1 MLDQFDLF
9 GQTAAPETAKSSA
22 VQSIK
27 VKPSAAQLTPAQ
39 RRFNKL
45 ISRLDN
51 LNRQM
56 VDFDRVIQ
64 RHRMPYLQSMEAI
77 EQRLNQCRREILL
90 FLHQRRQGKGLTA
103 SEKKF
108 SFELIKGLLE
118 DLDVAGDAELQ
129 AVLDLYH
136 PPEEQAQQ
144 AEAEALAQ
152 EALRQMMQELAGQ
165 PVPGLDS
172 ATSPEEMMA
181 AVRAHM
187 ASEDEKLE
195 AQREAKRA
203 KKAPTAR
210 QKQAQQTQ
218 QDADSTIRSIFRQLA
233 SALHPDRE
241 PDPAERERKT
251 ELMTQA
257 NTAYERRDL
266 NMLLRLQMQ
275 VAQIDEQSIAKLTDE
290 KLATMSTLLKD
301 QVAALEQGLAEA
313 EMRASHEFGFIVSS
327 RQSEASLLSRI
338 SNERRSM
345 EGLLDAAQADL
356 IRVQNDAGLKQWLK
370 EQKMYSRQMARQ
382 EIDLDDF
389 PGGFFYSGNAE

>member
-1 MLDQFDLF
+1 MSNQFDLF
-9 GQTAAPETAKSSA
+9 GQAPASESPESSA

-27 VKPSAAQLTPAQ
+27 VKKSSAAQLTPAQ

-51 LNRQM
+51 LNRQLA
-56 VDFDRVIQ
+56 DFDGLIQ
-64 RHRMPYLQSMEAI
+64 RHRMPYLESMEAV
-77 EQRLNQCRREILL
+77 ERRLDQCRRDILL
-90 FLHQRRQGKGLTA
+90 FLHERRQGKGLTA

-129 AVLDLYH
+129 AVFDLYH

-187 ASEDEKLE
+187 ASEDEKLD

-203 KKAPTAR
+203 RKAPTAR

-218 QDADSTIRSIFRQLA
+218 QDADSAIRAIFRQLA

-266 NMLLRLQMQ
+266 NALLRLQMQ

-290 KLATMSTLLKD
+290 KLAAMSTVLKE

-313 EMRASHEFGFIVSS
+313 EMRASHEFGFIVYS
-327 RQSEASLLSRI
+327 RQSEASLLSRMN
-338 SNERRSM
+338 SERRVL
-345 EGLLDAAQADL
+345 EELLDVAQTDL
-356 IRVQNDAGLKQWLK
+356 ILVQNDAGLKRWLK
-370 EQKMYSRQMARQ
+370 EQKMYYKQTARQ
-382 EIDLDDF
+382 EIDMDDF
-389 PGGFFYSGNAE
+389 SVGCFY